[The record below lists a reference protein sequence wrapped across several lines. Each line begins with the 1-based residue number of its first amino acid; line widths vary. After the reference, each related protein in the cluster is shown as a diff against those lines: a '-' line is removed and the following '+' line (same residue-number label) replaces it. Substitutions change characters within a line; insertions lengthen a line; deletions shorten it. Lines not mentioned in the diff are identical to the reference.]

1 MSKRKPPMGGAQNTT
16 IINTQP
22 VTAAVTQSTAVAN
35 ADPIA
40 QTDGVQDQLD
50 TIVSSDAAAGLAAV
64 AEELTIDSPAPAI
77 PEVTPVLPVLTEEQK
92 KNDLACDRID
102 TLFDAYAELM
112 NVQKIVLSA
121 EDQRRGAL
129 ILGQIVDTALDNGT
143 NVAFGHLRS
152 LIGKHQEGL
161 LSERYALRGTQ
172 QLTPS
177 ARNRTTTCY
186 TIIRQ
191 RVLGM
196 DMTKINWHVIAG
208 HLYPRNPERA
218 AAFKEWLLDR
228 TGA

>member
-1 MSKRKPPMGGAQNTT
+1 MSKRKPPMGGAQNT
-16 IINTQP
+16 IINKPP
-22 VTAAVTQSTAVAN
+22 VTAATVTQPAAVAN
-35 ADPIA
+35 EDPIA
-40 QTDGVQDQLD
+40 TTDGAQDQVD
-50 TIVSSDAAAGLAAV
+50 AVASSDAAVDPVAV
-64 AEELTIDSPAPAI
+64 MEDPVIDSPAPAI
-77 PEVTPVLPVLTEEQK
+77 PEVAPVLPVLTEEQK
-92 KNDLACDRID
+92 KNGLACDRID

-112 NVQKIVLSA
+112 NVQKIVLST

-143 NVAFGHLRS
+143 SVAFGHLRS